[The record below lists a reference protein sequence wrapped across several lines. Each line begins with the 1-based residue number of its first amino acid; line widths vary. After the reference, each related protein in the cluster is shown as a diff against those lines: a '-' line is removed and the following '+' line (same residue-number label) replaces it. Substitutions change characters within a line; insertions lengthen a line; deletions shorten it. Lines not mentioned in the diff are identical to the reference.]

1 MTHLDRQIR
10 TAQHRLWFNRWL
22 SDISFLLV
30 VTATIFALVV
40 LVQRLFDF
48 TLPLFWIGSG
58 LGIVALL
65 ASIILTL
72 NQRENAS
79 TAAAALDEAAGLR
92 ERLSTGQF
100 CSEDKDP
107 FARAVVADAEHVS
120 SSISARQHIRFT
132 TPKTLAMS
140 VGSVILAAMMF
151 FISPGLLKSTQAT
164 QAKQQTDDIKIEK
177 VAVKRKM
184 QAIRQMAETTP
195 ALDEFQDKI
204 DALNNKIGGSL
215 TRPGDLRHEA
225 VKKIDSL
232 TDAIKQK
239 QKSAPYEKMKDM
251 RKMLRGLKTS
261 KSAVSPTEKLAKALS
276 NADYKTAREEILAI
290 KEQLAT
296 LKTSQDKEMVHQL
309 SKQLEQL
316 ARQLKKLAKNDQLVK
331 KLQQAGIK
339 KEDLDR
345 LLENLSKKDLDQL
358 KKQLKKKGLSQK
370 KIEKIAK
377 QLQQRKQSGGMA
389 NKIAN
394 AMKQS
399 AQSAQAGQI
408 GDAQSALSIADG
420 QLSELEQLE
429 QEMSQLETSL
439 SSLQNAK
446 NDLSKPCGSCK
457 GTGKVG
463 NKSCGRC
470 QGSGGM
476 GKLGQ
481 GRGGLAPEQQTN
493 IGFKIEKGKVHTG
506 KGAII
511 GQFLFDGEQVKGDI
525 STSLSEVVSAADR
538 DASDR
543 ISRDRIP
550 RQYHKA
556 VKNYFSNMQRSMN
569 ANKSS
574 TDESK
579 NDLKDST
586 SSTPNNRRTK
596 DSP

>member
-22 SDISFLLV
+22 SDVSFMLAI
-30 VTATIFALVV
+30 TATIFALIV
-40 LVQRLFDF
+40 LLQRLFDF
-48 TLPLFWIGSG
+48 ALPLFWIGSTI
-58 LGIVALL
+58 GIVAILG
-65 ASIILTL
+65 SIIFTL
-72 NQRENAS
+72 NHRENAS
-79 TAAAALDEAAGLR
+79 TAAATLDDAAGLR
-92 ERLSTGQF
+92 ERLSTGQY

-107 FARAVVADAEHVS
+107 FAQAVVADAEQVS
-120 SSISARQHIRFT
+120 SSISARQHIRLT

-151 FISPGLLKSTQAT
+151 LISPGLLKSTEAT

-184 QAIRQMAETTP
+184 QAIREMAETVP
-195 ALDEFQDKI
+195 ALNEFQDKI
-204 DALNNKIGGSL
+204 DALNKKVGGSL

-239 QKSAPYEKMKDM
+239 QKSAQYEKMKDM
-251 RKMLRGLKTS
+251 RKMLRGLKTP
-261 KSAVSPTEKLAKALS
+261 KSAKSPTDKLAKALS
-276 NADYKTAREEILAI
+276 NADYKTAREEIQAI

-296 LKTSQDKEMVHQL
+296 LKTNQDKEMVTRL

-316 ARQLKKLAKNDQLVK
+316 AKQMEKLANNDKLLKKLQL
-331 KLQQAGIK
+331 AGSK

-345 LLENLSKKDLDQL
+345 LLEKLSKKDLDQL
-358 KKQLKKKGLSQK
+358 KKQLKEKGLSQK
-370 KIEKIAK
+370 KIDKIAK

-408 GDAQSALSIADG
+408 GDAQSALSLADG

-429 QEMSQLETSL
+429 QEMSQLESSL

-446 NDLSKPCGSCK
+446 NDLSKPCGNCK
-457 GTGKVG
+457 GSGMLG

-470 QGSGGM
+470 RGSGGM
-476 GKLGQ
+476 GNRGQ
-481 GRGGLAPEQQTN
+481 GRGGLAPEKQTN
-493 IGFKIEKGKVHTG
+493 VGFKIEKGKVHTG

-525 STSLSEVVSAADR
+525 STSLSTVVSAAER

-543 ISRDRIP
+543 INRDRIP

-556 VKNYFSNMQRSMN
+556 VKSYFSNMQRSMN
-569 ANKSS
+569 QNKSN
-574 TDESK
+574 TDDSN
-579 NDLKDST
+579 NDSIPST
-586 SSTPNNRRTK
+586 STTPKDRRTK
-596 DSP
+596 D